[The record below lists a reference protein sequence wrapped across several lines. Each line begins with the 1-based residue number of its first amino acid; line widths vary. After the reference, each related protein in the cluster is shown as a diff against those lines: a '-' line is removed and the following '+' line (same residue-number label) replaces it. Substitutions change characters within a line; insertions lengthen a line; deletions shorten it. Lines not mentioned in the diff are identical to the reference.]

1 MYNETRG
8 LANKA
13 VMFLENKSMKEK
25 KDNSFSWY
33 SNEKLSWVLARC
45 VLIALVGF
53 LVVILL
59 GLEEHT
65 YLLFPVVGV
74 PLILTLF
81 NSFSVGNSKKEQ
93 NSEK

>member
-1 MYNETRG
+1 
-8 LANKA
+8 
-13 VMFLENKSMKEK
+13 MKEK

-33 SNEKLSWVLARC
+33 SNEKISWVWARG

-59 GLEEHT
+59 GLEDHK

-81 NSFSVGNSKKEQ
+81 NSFSAGNSKKEP

>member
-1 MYNETRG
+1 MTEQ
-8 LANKA
+8 
-13 VMFLENKSMKEK
+13 

-33 SNEKLSWVLARC
+33 SNVKLSWVLGRGAI
-45 VLIALVGF
+45 IALVGF

-81 NSFSVGNSKKEQ
+81 NSFSAGNSEKEQ